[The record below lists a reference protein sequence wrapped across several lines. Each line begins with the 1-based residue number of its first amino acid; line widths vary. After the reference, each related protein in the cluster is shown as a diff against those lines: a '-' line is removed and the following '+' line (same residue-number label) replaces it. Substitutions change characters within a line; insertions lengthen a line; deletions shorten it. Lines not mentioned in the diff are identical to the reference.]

1 MFIAIHKGNLK
12 IDKQKL
18 AEVLNVSPEDIY
30 LEDQDFGLYPV
41 IYYLDELP
49 ERADPVSYN
58 LKDEIEALT
67 DMDEDTLID
76 TIMEAISRIP
86 DSIKIDIINKAIRV
100 GTHESHE
107 STVLCEEDI
116 IDNIDDY
123 LTEFLL
129 NNQNYIFPEED

>member
-1 MFIAIHKGNLK
+1 MFIAIHKSNLK

-18 AEVLNVSPEDIY
+18 AEVLNVNPKDIY

-49 ERADPVSYN
+49 ERAYPVSYN

-100 GTHESHE
+100 GTHK
-107 STVLCEEDI
+107 STVLYEEDI
-116 IDNIDDY
+116 IDNIDNDLSEY
-123 LTEFLL
+123 LL
-129 NNQNYIFPEED
+129 NHQEYIFPEN

>member
-18 AEVLNVSPEDIY
+18 AEVLNISPEDIY

-58 LKDEIEALT
+58 LKDEIEALA
-67 DMDEDTLID
+67 DMDYNDCID
-76 TIMEAISRIP
+76 IVAKAIDRIP

-100 GTHESHE
+100 GTHES
-107 STVLCEEDI
+107 TVLYEEDI
-116 IDNIDDY
+116 IDNIDNDLSDY
-123 LTEFLL
+123 LL
-129 NNQNYIFPEED
+129 NHQEYIFPNN

>member
-49 ERADPVSYN
+49 ERADPVFYN
-58 LKDEIEALT
+58 LRGEIEALD
-67 DMDEDTLID
+67 DMDDNECID
-76 TIMEAISRIP
+76 IIAKAIDRIP
-86 DSIKIDIINKAIRV
+86 NSIKIDIINKSIRV
-100 GTHESHE
+100 GTHK
-107 STVLCEEDI
+107 STVLYEEDI

-129 NNQNYIFPEED
+129 NNQNYIFLEEY

>member
-1 MFIAIHKGNLK
+1 MFIAIHKSNLK

-18 AEVLNVSPEDIY
+18 AEVLNVSPKDIY

-58 LKDEIEALT
+58 LKDEIEALA

-76 TIMEAISRIP
+76 TIMEAIGRIP
-86 DSIKIDIINKAIRV
+86 DSIKIDIINKSIRV
-100 GTHESHE
+100 GTHK
-107 STVLCEEDI
+107 STVLYEEDI
-116 IDNIDDY
+116 IDNIDNDLSDY
-123 LTEFLL
+123 LL
-129 NNQNYIFPEED
+129 NHQEYIFPNN

>member
-1 MFIAIHKGNLK
+1 MFIAIHKSNLK

-18 AEVLNVSPEDIY
+18 AEVLNVNPEDIY

-100 GTHESHE
+100 GTHK
-107 STVLCEEDI
+107 STVLYEEDI
-116 IDNIDDY
+116 IDNIDNDLSEY
-123 LTEFLL
+123 LL
-129 NNQNYIFPEED
+129 NHQEYIFPEN

>member
-67 DMDEDTLID
+67 DMDKDTLID
-76 TIMEAISRIP
+76 TIMEAIDRIP
-86 DSIKIDIINKAIRV
+86 NSIKIDIINKSIRV
-100 GTHESHE
+100 GTHK
-107 STVLCEEDI
+107 STVLYEEDI

>member
-30 LEDQDFGLYPV
+30 LEDKDFGLYPV

-58 LKDEIEALT
+58 LRGEIEALD
-67 DMDEDTLID
+67 DMDDNECID
-76 TIMEAISRIP
+76 IIAKAIDRIP
-86 DSIKIDIINKAIRV
+86 DSIKIDIINKAILV
-100 GTHESHE
+100 GTHESN
-107 STVLCEEDI
+107 TVFEDDI
-116 IDNIDDY
+116 IYDIDNRLSDY
-123 LTEFLL
+123 LL
-129 NNQNYIFPEED
+129 NHQEYIFPNN